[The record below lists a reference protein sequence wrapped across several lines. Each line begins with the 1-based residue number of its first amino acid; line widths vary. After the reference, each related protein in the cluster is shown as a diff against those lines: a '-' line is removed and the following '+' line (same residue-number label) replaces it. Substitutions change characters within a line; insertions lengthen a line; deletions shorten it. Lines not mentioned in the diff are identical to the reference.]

1 MSNVTEQSFS
11 ASPSAR
17 AFTIRTLETSAL
29 KFSTTLTLLLS
40 SWNTITGSVGI
51 SNKKKWNEKVKTTK
65 PPMKRKDIRPSFSK
79 IWNTESDAFYP
90 GNKKKNCSAWW
101 RFDIWW
107 FHCTMKVCD
116 VVNAFKWIRCF
127 SWAVTRVD
135 CNQSLFK
142 WGSSWGLARLER
154 ANEPRGKLE
163 RGTWSASSI
172 LPW

>member
-40 SWNTITGSVGI
+40 SSNTITGSVGI
-51 SNKKKWNEKVKTTK
+51 SNKKKSE
-65 PPMKRKDIRPSFSK
+65 MKRWKRRSPLWKEKTFVPVLVK
-79 IWNTESDAFYP
+79 YE
-90 GNKKKNCSAWW
+90 KKNGSAWW
-101 RFDIWW
+101 HFDIWW
-107 FHCTMKVCD
+107 FHCTIKVCD

-154 ANEPRGKLE
+154 ANEPRGKLK